1 MYTAEIN
8 NNSCIVLNDNS
19 EKIGELIY
27 HKRFNRTACDILI
40 DNKKYEAYRKGFFQ
54 KNIQVMLDG
63 NEAFKFII
71 GSWFGNAVISP
82 INYKLKGISSWSG
95 GTRLIDDNDN
105 TLVTIKKAGGI
116 FTQNKFQIEVN
127 DTTVSNLNLLLA
139 LYFHIYSSHNKRMM
153 VAAS

>member
-1 MYTAEIN
+1 MLSAEIN
-8 NNSCIVLNDNS
+8 NNSCIVLNEKS

-40 DNKKYEAYRKGFFQ
+40 DNKKYEAFRKGFFQ
-54 KNIQVMLDG
+54 KNILVILEG
-63 NEAFKFII
+63 NEVFKFII
-71 GSWFGNAVISP
+71 NSWFGSAIIAP
-82 INYKLKGISSWSG
+82 LNYKLKGVSSWTG

-116 FTQNKFQIEVN
+116 FTHNKFQIEVN
-127 DTTVSNLNLLLA
+127 DKSVSNLHMLLA
-139 LYFHIYSSHNKRMM
+139 LYFHIYASHNKRMM

>member
-1 MYTAEIN
+1 MLSAEIN
-8 NNSCIVLNDNS
+8 NNSCIVLNEKS

-40 DNKKYEAYRKGFFQ
+40 DNKKYEAFRKGFFQ
-54 KNIQVMLDG
+54 KNILVILEG
-63 NEAFKFII
+63 NEVFKFII
-71 GSWFGNAVISP
+71 NSWFGSAIIAP
-82 INYKLKGISSWSG
+82 LNYKLKGVSSWTG

-116 FTQNKFQIEVN
+116 FTHNKFQIEVN
-127 DTTVSNLNLLLA
+127 DKSVSNLHILLA
-139 LYFHIYSSHNKRMM
+139 LYFHIYASHNKRMM